1 MHGPGRTDAGPGGDP
16 VKRSSG
22 PQRHKPLLGSRDT
35 HLAWQRRTRD
45 AAIERARETRPSRP
59 VHTPT
64 KVVDLIIA
72 RSNRMALEALGLA
85 PLPRGRCEVC
95 GRPATNT
102 HTRRPD
108 GMGGTNRPETYLAGN
123 KIRVNGHGNVTGCHA
138 LIENERPWA
147 KERGLLLPQ
156 ATKDPAS
163 KPVELLIGRVLLDNL
178 GGFEPATNT
187 HHRWTAA

>member
-1 MHGPGRTDAGPGGDP
+1 MTGLR
-16 VKRSSG
+16 
-22 PQRHKPLLGSRDT
+22 RHKPLTSTPIRVTVAQVQAYRDQ
-35 HLAWQRRTRD
+35 QRAKR
-45 AAIERARETRPSRP
+45 IERAQQPKKRAP

-123 KIRVNGHGNVTGCHA
+123 KIRVDGHGNVTGCHA

-163 KPVELLIGRVLLDNL
+163 KAVDLLIGRVLLDNS
-178 GGFEPATNT
+178 GG
-187 HHRWTAA
+187 WTATDTHDHRGNAA